1 MEIDYEISEDGMDGD
16 MLLSGHKKDLEIEDL
31 EEFSERFEHFIYQ
44 YRNLDFVEK
53 EKVDDNEGLAH
64 QIVKEIRERQAEMS
78 ECNHLEITRDDEGD
92 RAGWYCNKC
101 DMRFTPKVSSGSF
114 EIEKI
119 EFNVE
124 VSENQSFSKQNVGDE
139 D

>member
-1 MEIDYEISEDGMDGD
+1 MEIDYEITEDGD
-16 MLLSGHKKDLEIEDL
+16 MLLSGHKKDLEIENL
-31 EEFSERFEHFIYQ
+31 EEFSERFEDFIYQ

-53 EKVDDNEGLAH
+53 EETDSGHRLAR
-64 QIVKEIRERQAEMS
+64 QAIKEIRERQAEMS

-101 DMRFTPKVSSGSF
+101 DMKFTPKAMSGSF
-114 EIEKI
+114 EIEKM

-124 VSENQSFSKQNVGDE
+124 VSENQSFSKQNGKTE
-139 D
+139 ESS